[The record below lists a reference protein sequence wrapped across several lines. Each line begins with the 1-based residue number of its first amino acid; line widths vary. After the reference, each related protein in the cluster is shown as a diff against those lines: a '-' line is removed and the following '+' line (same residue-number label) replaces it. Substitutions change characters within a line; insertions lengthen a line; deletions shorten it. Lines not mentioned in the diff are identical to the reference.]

1 MKKQSCS
8 GFAIL
13 ILLFTLVGCATT
25 KPSGAW
31 EYKVVT
37 TKIYNDWDGHYAAA
51 LNKAAVDG
59 WEVLSSKITASDIPE
74 QTAVQIVL
82 KRPKK

>member
-1 MKKQSCS
+1 MKKQCCS

-13 ILLFTLVGCATT
+13 ILLFALIGCATP
-25 KPSGAW
+25 KPPGAW

-37 TKIYNDWDGHYAAA
+37 TKIYNDWDGHYATA

-59 WEVLSSKITASDIPE
+59 WEVVSSKITVSDTPE
-74 QTAVQIVL
+74 QTTVQIVL
-82 KRPKK
+82 KRPRK